1 MVLEQFYKHI
11 KSCRAFIYVRNFK
24 KLFGYMERSK
34 SSHSVTDY
42 SISQTTLD
50 DVFISF
56 ARRQGEGDDGEGAKE
71 TTL

>member
-1 MVLEQFYKHI
+1 MQFFIHFKRLKH
-11 KSCRAFIYVRNFK
+11 FYYLYDFK
-24 KLFGYMERSK
+24 KLFGFMERSK

>member
-1 MVLEQFYKHI
+1 MHG
-11 KSCRAFIYVRNFK
+11 FITIFDPHQTLYLCNFQ
-24 KLFGYMERSK
+24 KLFGFMEGSK

-50 DVFISF
+50 DVFILF